1 MSDKKQ
7 LLWDLS
13 VQAADLSI
21 EINELRKLTARTI
34 NCCPNI
40 KLIDGAFGLS
50 IGTPHFHEW
59 FDAAKDEDCR
69 VDDLEDFG
77 ECHYCLDAYQKV
89 QERKKLQVK
98 RGHLRSRIT
107 KLVRGAA

>member
-1 MSDKKQ
+1 MIDKKQ

-21 EINELRKLTARTI
+21 EINELKRLTTSAI
-34 NCCPNI
+34 NCCPN
-40 KLIDGAFGLS
+40 LEMRDGLLYGE
-50 IGTPHFHEW
+50 PHFHEW
-59 FDAAKDEDCR
+59 FIVAKDENCR
-69 VDDLEDFG
+69 VDNLEDFG
-77 ECHYCLDAYQKV
+77 ECHYCLDAYRKV

>member
-1 MSDKKQ
+1 MKDKKQ

-21 EINELRKLTARTI
+21 EINELKKLTTSAI
-34 NCCPNI
+34 NCCPR
-40 KLIDGAFGLS
+40 LQVIDGFMH
-50 IGTPHFHEW
+50 GTPHFHEW
-59 FDAAKDEDCR
+59 FDVAKDENCR

-77 ECHYCLDAYQKV
+77 ECHYCLDAYQQV
-89 QERKKLQVK
+89 QTRKKLQMQ
-98 RGHLRSRIT
+98 RGYLRTRIT

>member
-1 MSDKKQ
+1 MNDKKQ

-13 VQAADLSI
+13 AQAADLSI
-21 EINELRKLTARTI
+21 EINDLKKLTASAI
-34 NCCPNI
+34 NTCPRLQVI
-40 KLIDGAFGLS
+40 HGFMH
-50 IGTPHFHEW
+50 GTPHFQEW
-59 FDAAKDEDCR
+59 FEAAKIENCR

-89 QERKKLQVK
+89 QERKKLQIQ
-98 RGHLRSRIT
+98 RGYLRSRIT

>member
-7 LLWDLS
+7 ILWDLS

-21 EINELRKLTARTI
+21 EINELKKLTTTAI
-34 NCCPNI
+34 NACPRLQI
-40 KLIDGAFGLS
+40 VGGFMH
-50 IGTPHFHEW
+50 GTPHLHEW
-59 FDAAKDEDCR
+59 FDAAKDENCR

>member
-1 MSDKKQ
+1 MKDKKQ

-13 VQAADLSI
+13 VQAAKLSV
-21 EINELRKLTARTI
+21 EINELKKSTTTTI
-34 NCCPNI
+34 NACPNQ
-40 KLIDGAFGLS
+40 KWEGGFF
-50 IGTPHFHEW
+50 IGTPHFYDW
-59 FDAAKDEDCR
+59 FEFAKEENCR

-89 QERKKLQVK
+89 QKRKKLQMQ
-98 RGHLRSRIT
+98 RGYLRARIT

>member
-1 MSDKKQ
+1 MRDKKQ

-13 VQAADLSI
+13 EQAAELSVQ
-21 EINELRKLTARTI
+21 INELKKLTSSAV
-34 NCCPNI
+34 NCCPNL
-40 KLIDGAFGLS
+40 KLIDGSFGLS

-59 FDAAKDEDCR
+59 FDAAKEEHCR

-89 QERKKLQVK
+89 QERKKLQIQ
-98 RGHLRSRIT
+98 RGYLRSRIT
-107 KLVRGAA
+107 RLVRGAV